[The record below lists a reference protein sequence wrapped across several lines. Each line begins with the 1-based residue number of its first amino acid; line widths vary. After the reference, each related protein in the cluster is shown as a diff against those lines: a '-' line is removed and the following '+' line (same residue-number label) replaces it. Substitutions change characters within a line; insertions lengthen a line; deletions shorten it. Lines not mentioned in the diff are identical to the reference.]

1 LRICLQITG
10 LMLVGST
17 FMVLESLCN
26 KYKKSIDE

>member
-1 LRICLQITG
+1 LV
-10 LMLVGST
+10 LVGST